1 VLPLLQESL
10 DLFQDSGI
18 LAQETVCIREILTE
32 PLQPKDALELAD
44 RAIDGATQI
53 QDQQLLISIVPLKM
67 RWLIE
72 SDQPDTALR
81 LYGTYYTKLLEGSKD
96 LHFPL
101 AQLQVGRALMRQN
114 RFVEAHQQVEQAIR
128 VLRRIEDSTLLAS
141 GLLIQCEL
149 YLQENQ
155 LSRGHEVV
163 DEANVIVERLADKEM
178 MLEVDLMRAKVLQAE
193 GQRVKL
199 LQIYLR
205 ALKSAEDLGRGT
217 LVHELKG
224 SIEQLRIVNPQ

>member
-1 VLPLLQESL
+1 
-10 DLFQDSGI
+10 
-18 LAQETVCIREILTE
+18 
-32 PLQPKDALELAD
+32 
-44 RAIDGATQI
+44 
-53 QDQQLLISIVPLKM
+53 
-67 RWLIE
+67 
-72 SDQPDTALR
+72 
-81 LYGTYYTKLLEGSKD
+81 
-96 LHFPL
+96 
-101 AQLQVGRALMRQN
+101 
-114 RFVEAHQQVEQAIR
+114 
-128 VLRRIEDSTLLAS
+128 
-141 GLLIQCEL
+141 LIQCEL

-155 LSRGHEVV
+155 LIRAHEVV